1 MSHLITTPSSVSI
14 SWKPKSVIC
23 LEIYDVR
30 VLFASISEWNS
41 HISKLGRRFFS
52 KFGGYKVWICNRV
65 EVRQLEWRRY
75 QYVLFLI
82 LALFPFLLVVVFEFA
97 TELKSDSWND
107 GGINIRYFSLR
118 PFHNPKHNLSVKHN
132 LPQIWLPITCLCGW
146 KKKNKKMFLQK
157 GTEESFPM
165 R

>member
-1 MSHLITTPSSVSI
+1 MMSGSFLPQYLS
-14 SWKPKSVIC
+14 
-23 LEIYDVR
+23 EIAIFQNWVGDF
-30 VLFASISEWNS
+30 L
-41 HISKLGRRFFS
+41 SKY
-52 KFGGYKVWICNRV
+52 GGYKVWICNRV

-132 LPQIWLPITCLCGW
+132 LPHDCQLHVYVGERRRIKIFSYKKVQRNLSLCV
-146 KKKNKKMFLQK
+146 KSF
-157 GTEESFPM
+157 TEVGLFHCDT
-165 R
+165 